1 MTEPKALLTPDRM
14 EEVSALLSDQ
24 GADAWLL
31 YDFHDQNPLA
41 HRLLGLGRT
50 TRQAFAL
57 FPRRGHPVL
66 LRHAIEASPWSG
78 WPWESREYRGWRE
91 LIQGLR
97 NLLSGLEIVAM
108 EVSEDGVIPSLDR
121 VPSGVVEL
129 IRATGV
135 SVTSS
140 MDLVTVFHARWSL
153 EGLELHRV
161 AAEVVRAIALA
172 AFQKAAEAASG
183 RTAIHEVELM
193 EWIRTELRA
202 NGLTDQE
209 DCIVAGGAQA
219 SDAHYEPAGYG
230 APLEEGSVV
239 LIDLWGRHPDGGIPA
254 DQTWMGFLG
263 RRPPDRLVEV
273 WSAVREARDAALGFL
288 SDRAGKGESVRG
300 WEVDEVARGTL
311 ARRGLDSYFI
321 HRLGHS
327 IDTDLHG
334 SGPNLDDLETR
345 EERRLL
351 PGVGFSVEPGVY
363 IPGELGVRSE
373 VNVHWG
379 ADGPEVTPRETQD
392 ELLLSTGF

>member
-66 LRHAIEASPWSG
+66 LRHAIEASSWSG

-108 EVSEDGVIPSLDR
+108 EVSEDGAIPALDR

-161 AAEVVRAIALA
+161 AAEVVRTIALA

-288 SDRAGKGESVRG
+288 SDRAAKGESVRG

-379 ADGPEVTPRETQD
+379 ADGPEVTPREIQD

>member
-1 MTEPKALLTPDRM
+1 MTEPRALLTPDRV
-14 EEVSALLSDQ
+14 EEVSVLLSDQ

-66 LRHAIEASPWSG
+66 LRHAIEASPWSE
-78 WPWESREYRGWRE
+78 WAWESREYRGWRE

-97 NLLSGLEIVAM
+97 DLLSGLEIVAM
-108 EVSEDGVIPSLDR
+108 EVSEDGAIPALDR
-121 VPSGVVEL
+121 VPSGVVDL
-129 IRATGV
+129 VRATGV

-140 MDLVTVFHARWSL
+140 MDLVTVFHARWSR

-183 RTAIHEVELM
+183 RAPILELELM
-193 EWIRTELRA
+193 EWIRSELCA
-202 NGLTDQE
+202 HGLTDQE

-219 SDAHYEPAGYG
+219 SDAHYEPAGDG

-273 WSAVREARDAALGFL
+273 WFAVREARDAALGFL
-288 SDRAGKGESVRG
+288 SDRAAKGESVRG
-300 WEVDEVARGTL
+300 WEVDKVARGTL

-379 ADGPEVTPRETQD
+379 ADGPEVTPQEIQN
-392 ELLLSTGF
+392 ELLLSTEI

>member
-1 MTEPKALLTPDRM
+1 MTGSKALLTPDRM
-14 EEVSALLSDQ
+14 EEVSALLSSH
-24 GADAWLL
+24 GVDAWLL

-41 HRLLGLGRT
+41 HRLLGLGKT

-57 FPRRGHPVL
+57 FPRRGHPIL
-66 LRHAIEASPWSG
+66 LRHAIEASPWSR
-78 WPWESREYRGWRE
+78 WPWESREYHGWRE

-97 NLLSGLEIVAM
+97 DLLSSLEVVAM
-108 EVSEDGVIPSLDR
+108 EVSENGAIPAVDR
-121 VPSGVVEL
+121 VPLGVVDMV
-129 IRATGV
+129 RATGV

-140 MDLVTVFHARWSL
+140 MNLVTAFHARWSN
-153 EGLELHRV
+153 EGLKLHRV
-161 AAEVVRAIALA
+161 AAEVVRAIALV

-183 RTAIHEVELM
+183 RTPILEVELM

-209 DCIVAGGAQA
+209 DCIVAGGEHS
-219 SDAHYEPAGYG
+219 SDAHYEPVGHG

-239 LIDLWGRHPDGGIPA
+239 LIDLWGRHPDGGIHA

-263 RRPPDRLVEV
+263 QRPSDRLVEV

-288 SDRAGKGESVRG
+288 SGRAAKGESVRG
-300 WEVDEVARGTL
+300 WEVDEVARRTL
-311 ARRGLDSYFI
+311 ARRELDLYFI

-327 IDTDLHG
+327 IDRDLHG

-379 ADGPEVTPRETQD
+379 ADGPEVTPQEIQD
-392 ELLLSTGF
+392 ELLLSTET